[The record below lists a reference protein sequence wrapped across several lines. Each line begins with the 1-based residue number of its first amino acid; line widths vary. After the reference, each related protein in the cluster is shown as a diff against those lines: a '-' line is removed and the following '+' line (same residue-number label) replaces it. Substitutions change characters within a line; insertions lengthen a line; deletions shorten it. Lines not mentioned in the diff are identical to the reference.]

1 MARPKKVGRE
11 AEIVGVGTLLP
22 AKPIKPRPVKKPH
35 PFGPATS
42 ALKPLA
48 QRFVEIM
55 QTHANIGQARALRI
69 AGHKGSDMA
78 VTKAAY
84 RLMRDPTVLEARREA
99 AVAQVSGMVPR
110 AINALDDIMNDPKSR
125 HHYRATDG
133 VLSRAGLPEIKEHKT
148 TVVHKVDRKELVASI
163 ATMVERLGIALD
175 PSKLLP
181 QPVIVKERDIIEAEY
196 IEREE

>member
-1 MARPKKVGRE
+1 MSSIAPMESCWPPILMSTSTGRPTSTSSRE
-11 AEIVGVGTLLP
+11 DPSRPTSPKRRALVR
-22 AKPIKPRPVKKPH
+22 KPIKPRPVKTPH

-55 QTHANIGQARALRI
+55 QTHAHIGQARALRL

-84 RLMRDPTVLEARREA
+84 RLMRDPTVLEAFREA

-110 AINALDDIMNDPKSR
+110 AVKALDDIMNDPKSR
-125 HHYRATDG
+125 HHYKAVDG
-133 VLSRAGLPEIKEHKT
+133 VLSRAGLPQIKEHKT
-148 TVVHKVDRKELVASI
+148 TVVHKVDRKEPVASI

-175 PSKLLP
+175 
-181 QPVIVKERDIIEAEY
+181 
-196 IEREE
+196 

>member
-1 MARPKKVGRE
+1 MARPKKTGRE
-11 AEIVGVGTLLP
+11 AEVVGVGTLLP
-22 AKPIKPRPVKKPH
+22 AKPIKVRPIKKPH

-55 QTHANIGQARALRI
+55 QTHAHIGQARALRL

-84 RLMRDPTVLEARREA
+84 RLMRDPTVLEAFREA

-110 AINALDDIMNDPKSR
+110 AVKALDDIMNDPKSR
-125 HHYRATDG
+125 HHFRAIDG
-133 VLSRAGLPEIKEHKT
+133 VLSRARLPEIKEHK
-148 TVVHKVDRKELVASI
+148 R
-163 ATMVERLGIALD
+163 
-175 PSKLLP
+175 
-181 QPVIVKERDIIEAEY
+181 
-196 IEREE
+196 

>member
-1 MARPKKVGRE
+1 MARPKKTGRE
-11 AEIVGVGTLLP
+11 AEIVGVGTPLP

-35 PFGPATS
+35 AFGPATS
-42 ALKPLA
+42 ALKPLG

-55 QTHANIGQARALRI
+55 QTQAHIGQAKALRL

-84 RLMRDPTVLEARREA
+84 RLMRDPTVLEAFREA

-110 AINALDDIMNDPKSR
+110 AVKALDDIMNDPKSR
-125 HHYRATDG
+125 HHYKAIDG
-133 VLSRAGLPEIKEHKT
+133 VLSRAGLPQITEHKT

-163 ATMVERLGIALD
+163 ATMVEKLGIALD
-175 PSKLLP
+175 STKLLP
-181 QPVIVKERDIIEAEY
+181 QQAVKEGDIIEAEY
-196 IEREE
+196 SEREE

>member
-1 MARPKKVGRE
+1 MARPKKTGRE
-11 AEIVGVGTLLP
+11 AEQVGVGAPLP

-55 QTHANIGQARALRI
+55 QTHAHIGQAKALRL

-84 RLMRDPTVLEARREA
+84 RLMRDPTVLEAFREA

-110 AINALDDIMNDPKSR
+110 AVKALDDIMNDPRSR
-125 HHYRATDG
+125 HHYKAIDG
-133 VLSRAGLPEIKEHKT
+133 VLSRAGLPQVKEHKT
-148 TVVHKVDRKELVASI
+148 AVVHKIDSKELVASI

-175 PSKLLP
+175 PRKLLP
-181 QPVIVKERDIIEAEY
+181 QPVVVKERDIIEAQYTET
-196 IEREE
+196 EE